1 MSRRNPFKRSVD
13 VPAEVLATASLA
25 PGEKVLAATSTTDDR
40 WLLGTRVALH
50 VVPSSEP
57 SPVGEQP
64 GEATAQVEPPSVVEP
79 VEARIPWETV
89 ERADWDRDEEQLVVT
104 EVGEFGR
111 VRPRHVFPVS
121 EPGLL
126 LELVRE
132 RVTASVVLQRRIF
145 THGTRGLLVIGRRPP
160 TGEGE
165 VMWAYQFDA
174 GVDPED
180 PAVAAAA
187 EEGLRAAQADLGL

>member
-1 MSRRNPFKRSVD
+1 
-13 VPAEVLATASLA
+13 
-25 PGEKVLAATSTTDDR
+25 VLAATSTTDDR

-50 VVPSSEP
+50 VVPSP
-57 SPVGEQP
+57 KPPQVGELS
-64 GEATAQVEPPSVVEP
+64 AEPPSVGEP
-79 VEARIPWETV
+79 VETRIPWESV

-132 RVTASVVLQRRIF
+132 RVTASVVLQRRVF
-145 THGTRGLLVIGRRPP
+145 TDGTRGLLVIGRRPP

>member
-13 VPAEVLATASLA
+13 VPAAVLASASLA
-25 PGEKVLAATSTTDDR
+25 QGEKVLAATSTTDDR

-50 VVPSSEP
+50 VVPSPRP
-57 SPVGEQP
+57 SVVGAQS
-64 GEATAQVEPPSVVEP
+64 GEAAAQPPSVVGPAET
-79 VEARIPWETV
+79 RIPWEGV

-132 RVTASVVLQRRIF
+132 RVTASVVLQRRVF
-145 THGTRGLLVIGRRPP
+145 TDGTRGLLVIGRRPP

-165 VMWAYQFDA
+165 VVWAYQFDA

-180 PAVAAAA
+180 PAVVAAA